1 MASLSSTTTLVSNLG
16 NPPSQKLT
24 RINFLLWKAIVMPP
38 QCGAMVL
45 GLLDGSNSA
54 PAKTLE
60 VKNSAKKKTTVPN
73 PTYAAWLA
81 RD

>member
-1 MASLSSTTTLVSNLG
+1 MASLSSTAPLASNLG

-24 RINFLLWKAIVMPP
+24 CSNYLFWKAIVMPP

-45 GLLDGSNSA
+45 GLLDGSNST

-73 PTYAAWLA
+73 PAYAAWLA